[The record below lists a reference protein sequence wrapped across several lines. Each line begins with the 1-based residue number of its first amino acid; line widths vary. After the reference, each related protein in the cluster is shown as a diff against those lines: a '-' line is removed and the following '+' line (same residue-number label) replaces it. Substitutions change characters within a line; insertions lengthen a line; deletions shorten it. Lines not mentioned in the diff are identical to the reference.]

1 MTKKIYLCLLI
12 LFGITTN
19 TILFN
24 SCQKM
29 DRPEM
34 GEIIADAPDDGSIRV
49 LAIGNSFSED
59 ALETHLH
66 GLAKAA
72 GIPMVI
78 GNLYI
83 SGGSLKNHA
92 DNIRQ
97 NATAY
102 SYRKIDKEGEKV
114 TTAGYTIHRA
124 LQDEKW
130 THISFQ
136 EVSQFSGIYDSIQN
150 NLPFVYEYVKPRAL
164 NEDAKFLYHQTW
176 AYAQNSTH
184 TGFVNY
190 YNNQTTMYEAIVN
203 AVNQVRNL
211 VNIDA
216 IVPAGTA
223 IQNVRTSIIG
233 DNLTS
238 DGYHL
243 NSNIGRYTAACV
255 WFEVLTGQN
264 VIGNNYV
271 PAGMSNYEAEIG
283 QQAAHMAMNQPF
295 AVTDMV
301 DYKDWGGSFEFND
314 PILLDFGQNV
324 GAEGWNGITG
334 NSVGFSISNLIDL
347 NGDFTGISY
356 TMLERLNGVNTAG
369 VQNTTTPLNM
379 PASVAGRSLFGHAN
393 TWGSTNPY
401 AQGRFKLYGLD
412 PNKSYE
418 LCFYASRAS
427 GSDNRETVFTVQGS
441 NTQSVAVNASIN
453 NPHPPVVC
461 TPSGVTPNSNGEI
474 IVSVTAGPN
483 NTTPERFFYINAM
496 RIKPNN

>member
-1 MTKKIYLCLLI
+1 MKKNLYLCLLI

-19 TILFN
+19 TFLFS

-29 DRPEM
+29 ERPAM
-34 GEIIADAPDDGSIRV
+34 GEIIPDAPDDGSIRV

-59 ALETHLH
+59 ALETHLS
-66 GLAKAA
+66 GLAQAA
-72 GIPMVI
+72 DIPITI

-92 DNIRQ
+92 DNIQQ

-102 SYRKIDKEGEKV
+102 SYRKIDREGEKT

-124 LQDEKW
+124 LQDENW
-130 THISFQ
+130 THVSFQ
-136 EVSQFSGIYDSIQN
+136 EVSQFSGVYDSIQN
-150 NLPFVYEYVKPRAL
+150 SLPFVYEYVMPRAV
-164 NEDAKFLYHQTW
+164 NENVKFLYHQTW

-184 TGFVNY
+184 SGFAY
-190 YNNQTTMYEAIVN
+190 YDNDQSTMYEAIVD
-203 AVNQVRNL
+203 AVERAKSL
-211 VNIDA
+211 VKIDA
-216 IVPAGTA
+216 VVPAGTA

-243 NSNIGRYTAACV
+243 NANIGRYTAACV
-255 WFEVLTGQN
+255 WFEVLTGES
-264 VIGNNYV
+264 VVGNSYI
-271 PAGMSNYEAEIG
+271 PAGMSSYEAEIG
-283 QQAAHMAMNQPF
+283 QQAAHMALAQPTSI
-295 AVTDMV
+295 TDMV
-301 DYKDWGGSFEFND
+301 DYKDWGGSFEFNE
-314 PILLDFGQNV
+314 PILLDFGQSV
-324 GAEGWNGITG
+324 GVEGWNGITG
-334 NSVGFSISNLIDL
+334 NSVGFSITNLIDI

-369 VQNTTTPLNM
+369 VQNTTTPFNM

-393 TWGSTNPY
+393 TWGSTAPY
-401 AQGRFKLYGLD
+401 AEGRFKLYGLD
-412 PNKSYE
+412 PSKSYE

-427 GSDNRETVFTVQGS
+427 GSDNRETVFTVQGAT
-441 NTQSVAVNASIN
+441 TQDISVNASIN
-453 NPHPPVVC
+453 TPHPPVVC
-461 TPSGVTPNSNGEI
+461 IPSGVTPNSNGEI
-474 IVSVTAGPN
+474 FVSVTAGPN